1 MSSLESET
9 TISWLHRENLPRIAY
24 CKTAGAEPGVV
35 FFGGFA
41 SDMTGT
47 KAMAL
52 EAAAVARGRAF
63 LRFDYRGHGQ
73 SDGVFAA
80 STIGDWLGDALAAFD
95 MLTQGP
101 QILIGSSMGG
111 WIALKLAT
119 LRAER
124 VKSLIGIAA
133 APDFTERLIW
143 QKLPVAA
150 RTALLSEGV
159 LYPPSAYGDTV
170 PITLKLIEEGRA
182 HLMLDRPIPIASKV
196 RLLHGQRD
204 PEVPWELSLEIAQKI
219 ESTDVRVM
227 LIKDGD
233 HRLSRPQDIALL
245 IATLNELIDATE

>member
-1 MSSLESET
+1 M
-9 TISWLHRENLPRIAY
+9 SWLHRENLPRLAY
-24 CKTAGAEPGVV
+24 CKTPGREPGVV

-47 KAMAL
+47 KALAL
-52 EAAAVARGRAF
+52 EAAAIARGRAF

-73 SDGVFAA
+73 SGGIFAD
-80 STIGDWLGDALAAFD
+80 STIGDWLNDGLAAFD
-95 MLTQGP
+95 TLTQGP
-101 QILIGSSMGG
+101 QIVIGSSMGG

-143 QKLPVAA
+143 QKLPAAA
-150 RTALLSEGV
+150 RAAMLSEGA
-159 LYPPSAYGDTV
+159 LYPPSSYGDPV

-182 HLMLDRPIPIASKV
+182 HLMLDRPIAIAGKV

-219 ESTDVRVM
+219 ESDDVRVT

-233 HRLSRPQDIALL
+233 HRLSRPQDIAVLT
-245 IATLNELIDATE
+245 ATLNELIDAAEIEAKE

>member
-1 MSSLESET
+1 M
-9 TISWLHRENLPRIAY
+9 SWLNRENLPRLAY
-24 CKTAGAEPGVV
+24 YKTPGLEPGVV
-35 FFGGFA
+35 FCGGFA

-52 EAAAVARGRAF
+52 EAAAISRGRAF

-73 SDGVFAA
+73 SEGVFAQ
-80 STIGDWLGDALAAFD
+80 STIGDWLDDALAAFD
-95 MLTQGP
+95 TLTQGP

-119 LRAER
+119 LRADR

-143 QKLPVAA
+143 QKLTAA
-150 RTALLSEGV
+150 ERAALLSQGA
-159 LYPPSAYGDTV
+159 LYPPSAYGDPI

-182 HLMLDRPIPIASKV
+182 HLMLDQPIAIKGKV

-219 ESTDVRVM
+219 ESDDVRVT

-233 HRLSRPQDIALL
+233 HRLSRAGDIALL
-245 IATLNELIDATE
+245 TATLNELIDAAE